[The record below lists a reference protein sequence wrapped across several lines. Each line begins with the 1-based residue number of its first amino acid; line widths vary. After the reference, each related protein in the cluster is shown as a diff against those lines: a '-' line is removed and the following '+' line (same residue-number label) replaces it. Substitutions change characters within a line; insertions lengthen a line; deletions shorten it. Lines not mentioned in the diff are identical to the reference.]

1 MLARG
6 DQLLTSTLTLGE
18 VLVKPVQQGDEELAR
33 KYEDAIAGSALLLP
47 FDAKASR
54 VYATLRGDRSLRAPR
69 RDPVSMCGGSGC
81 RSLYHERCA
90 PSRETRRAH
99 SVHRASR
106 TRAAVSGQPG
116 RLVHATCGFSSVQ
129 NLRHDGPPRVEPL
142 SEQQRTRGEAHE
154 PKFDL
159 RGKRVL
165 VVGLARSGRA
175 AAHFLRRRGA
185 VVTATDSRPPAAFSA
200 EIPELLSAK
209 IGLELGVH
217 RLETF
222 LRHELIVVS
231 PGVAWD
237 LPQLVAAR
245 ERKVRIVPEVE
256 AATWFLK
263 GRLVGITGSN
273 GKTTTTTLLGRMLE
287 ASGFEMSVGGNIG
300 VPLISVADQTSAE
313 SISVAELS
321 SFQLEAIQDFRVN
334 VAVLLNITPN
344 HLDRHP
350 SLDAYVVA
358 KAGIFRNQ
366 TEKDCS
372 ILNAD
377 DPTVMSLVPAIRS
390 RKVLFSLR
398 RDLPDGLLVSNGKI
412 LYRVSDLER
421 VLMDV
426 ADVKLR
432 GAFNLENVMAAAAAA
447 CALGADF
454 EALPR
459 AVRNFRG
466 VEHRLEHVR
475 QICGVEFYND
485 SKATS
490 VDAAVKALSA
500 FEQGVHLIL
509 GGKDKGTPYAPLRP
523 LLERRVRRILLIGEA
538 ANRIAEE
545 LAGTV
550 DINRAGDLET
560 AVREAFRGA
569 VPGDTVLLAPACAS
583 FDQFRDFEHRG
594 RVFKEIAE
602 RLATEEQASALWPD
616 ARSSSSVLVSDAAS
630 GGRKKDA
637 APPPHAGS
645 EGSRLPVPYGQV
657 PPGPPTVPE
666 PHQRPKVLSRPERV
680 YVYEVAA
687 EELAPV
693 EGELWQELSDEVYVA
708 RDLLRPSPSGRTDRE
723 TLLYEVAVAVTPD
736 PPAADT
742 GSQAKDDI
750 AALDAR
756 AKAAEPRWSEPHSGG
771 GSSAPAGAGGQGR
784 LFGGRGN

>member
-1 MLARG
+1 MSEEQRARG
-6 DQLLTSTLTLGE
+6 
-18 VLVKPVQQGDEELAR
+18 
-33 KYEDAIAGSALLLP
+33 
-47 FDAKASR
+47 
-54 VYATLRGDRSLRAPR
+54 
-69 RDPVSMCGGSGC
+69 
-81 RSLYHERCA
+81 
-90 PSRETRRAH
+90 
-99 SVHRASR
+99 
-106 TRAAVSGQPG
+106 
-116 RLVHATCGFSSVQ
+116 
-129 NLRHDGPPRVEPL
+129 
-142 SEQQRTRGEAHE
+142 E

-175 AAHFLRRRGA
+175 AAHSLRRRGA
-185 VVTATDSRPPAAFSA
+185 VVTVTDSRPPAALAA

-231 PGVAWD
+231 PGVSWD
-237 LPQLVAAR
+237 LPQLVSAR
-245 ERKVRIVPEVE
+245 QRKVRIVPEVE
-256 AATWFLK
+256 AASWFLK

-287 ASGFEMSVGGNIG
+287 ASGFETSVGGNIG

-321 SFQLEAIQDFRVN
+321 SFQLEAIRDFRVN
-334 VAVLLNITPN
+334 AAVLLNITPN
-344 HLDRHP
+344 HLDRHQ
-350 SLDAYVVA
+350 SLEAYVAA
-358 KAGIFRNQ
+358 KARIFLNQ

-377 DPTVMSLVPAIRS
+377 DPTVMSLAPAIRS

-398 RDLPDGLLVSNGKI
+398 QDLPDGILVSNGKI

-454 EALPR
+454 EAVPR

-466 VEHRLEHVR
+466 VEHRLEYVR
-475 QICGVEFYND
+475 RIRGVEFYND

-523 LLERRVRRILLIGEA
+523 LLEGRVRRLLLIGEA
-538 ANRIAEE
+538 ADRIAEE
-545 LAGTV
+545 LAGAV
-550 DINRAGDLET
+550 DIVRAGDLET
-560 AVREAFRGA
+560 AVRGAFRAA
-569 VPGDTVLLAPACAS
+569 VPGDTTLLAPACAS
-583 FDQFRDFEHRG
+583 FDQFHDFEHRG
-594 RVFKEIAE
+594 RVFKEITE
-602 RLATEEQASALWPD
+602 RLAAEEQASALWPE
-616 ARSSSSVLVSDAAS
+616 ARSSSSVEVSGAES
-630 GGRKKDA
+630 GGRKKDV
-637 APPPHAGS
+637 APTPHARSQGS
-645 EGSRLPVPYGQV
+645 GLPIPSGQV
-657 PPGPPTVPE
+657 PPAPPTVPE
-666 PHQRPKVLSRPERV
+666 PHLRPKVLSRPKPV
-680 YVYEVAA
+680 HVYEVAA
-687 EELAPV
+687 EELPPA
-693 EGELWQELSDEVYVA
+693 EHELWQEPPDEVYYVE
-708 RDLLRPSPSGRTDRE
+708 RDLLRSSSSGRTDRE
-723 TLLYEVAVAVTPD
+723 TLLYEVAVAVTSD
-736 PPAADT
+736 PPAADIT
-742 GSQAKDDI
+742 GSRAEDDI
-750 AALDAR
+750 TPLDAR
-756 AKAAEPRWSEPHSGG
+756 AKASGARWSEPHSGG

-784 LFGGRGN
+784 LFEGSAKPTGG